1 MSRNDWH
8 EDKMGTCGCGRWAK
22 VLDGMCAEC
31 HDAEQ
36 QYQKEAAYLKR
47 IRELELALLDVKA
60 GSDEPHILQIVEEAL
75 EPPR

>member
-1 MSRNDWH
+1 MND
-8 EDKMGTCGCGRWAK
+8 KQK
-22 VLDGMCAEC
+22 AESYRR
-31 HDAEQ
+31 DLEKRIDLRLQ
-36 QYQKEAAYLKR
+36 VVQLNKR